1 MREELKHTLKCFKK
15 HTITGIIILL
25 PVMGTLWFLSL
36 IYNFFADI
44 NVEFIENRLGIRIP
58 GFQIVLVI
66 LVVFLVGM
74 IVNTSL
80 GATLL
85 RYSEKA
91 ISQLPFIKGVYG
103 GIKQLTNTFSSR
115 SEQNQTRVV
124 LVEYPRKGIWQLGF
138 VTSDAWEDIRNK
150 SGKNLIN
157 VIMPTTPNP
166 TGGMLILIPSEDI
179 VPIEMT
185 YNEGMKYVVSGGIV
199 APHAD
204 QDNSSQ
210 SSPSVPLNPCKDEK
224 KL

>member
-1 MREELKHTLKCFKK
+1 
-15 HTITGIIILL
+15 
-25 PVMGTLWFLSL
+25 MGTLWFLSV

-44 NVEFIENRLGIRIP
+44 NVEFIENRLGIKIP

-66 LVVFLVGM
+66 LVVFFTGL

-124 LVEYPRKGIWQLGF
+124 LTEYPRKGIWQLGF
-138 VTSDAWEDIRNK
+138 VTSDAWDNINQK
-150 SGKNLIN
+150 SGKNLVN

-166 TGGMLILIPSEDI
+166 TGGMLILIPAEDI
-179 VPIEMT
+179 IPLDMS

-199 APHAD
+199 IPGGTQAEEIKKM
-204 QDNSSQ
+204 
-210 SSPSVPLNPCKDEK
+210 PSKPVNPCKDEK
-224 KL
+224 KS